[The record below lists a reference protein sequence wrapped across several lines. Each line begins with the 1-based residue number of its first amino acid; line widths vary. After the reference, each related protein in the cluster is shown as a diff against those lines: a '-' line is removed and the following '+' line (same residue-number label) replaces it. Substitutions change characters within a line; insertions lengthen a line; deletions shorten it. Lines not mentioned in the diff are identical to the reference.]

1 VSTPHNLSRPPAAAG
16 PETRAWRSRPFRWLW
31 TGGAVS
37 TFGTEVSELA
47 LPLLALLTLSAS
59 AAELGVLRTAQ
70 FLPYLLATL
79 PIGLVVDRCLRRPL
93 MIVADLG
100 RFALVALIPLSV
112 WLGYESMGLLYAVVF
127 AAGVLTVLYQMSDF
141 AFVPSVVTVHQ
152 LADANAKVAATQSAM
167 EIGGRGFGGVL
178 VQTLTAPVAIA
189 VDAASYLVSALCLGR
204 VRVPEP
210 VPASAARS
218 PLREAVEGFRV
229 AVGNPY
235 LRALLAGATT
245 FNLFTEVFMIGVMLY
260 AVHDLGL
267 PAAGIG
273 AILVAGGVGSL
284 VGSWFGVRLTG
295 RFHYG
300 TVLLVTLAVGN
311 TAPLATTL
319 TGVAGARATWL
330 LGAAFLVMGLGIGIS
345 NAHAVTIRQVAAA
358 PGLRG
363 RVNAAYR
370 LISWGA
376 VPLGALLGGFV
387 ATRAGA
393 WAAMVTGAAGLATA
407 TLWVAISPVRTLRTA
422 ADAAS
427 AASGADAA
435 TGGRSR

>member
-1 VSTPHNLSRPPAAAG
+1 VSTPHNLSRPPAPTMA
-16 PETRAWRSRPFRWLW
+16 ETGAWRSRPFRWLW

-37 TFGTEVSELA
+37 AFGTEVSELA
-47 LPLLALLTLSAS
+47 LPLLALLTFSAS

-70 FLPYLLATL
+70 FLPFLLATL
-79 PIGLVVDRCLRRPL
+79 PIGLLVDRCRRRPL

-100 RFALVALIPLSV
+100 RFAFVALIPLTV
-112 WLGYESMGLLYAVVF
+112 WLGYESMGLLYTVVF

-141 AFVPSVVTVHQ
+141 AFMPSVVTVHQ
-152 LADANAKVAATQSAM
+152 LPDANAKVAATQSAM

-178 VQTLTAPVAIA
+178 VQTLTAPAAIA
-189 VDAASYLVSALCLGR
+189 IDAASYLVSALCLGR
-204 VRVPEP
+204 VRAPESVPP
-210 VPASAARS
+210 PQTRS
-218 PLREAVEGFRV
+218 PLREAVDGFRV

-273 AILVAGGVGSL
+273 AIMVAGGVGSL
-284 VGSWFGVRLTG
+284 VGSWFGVRLTS

-300 TVLLVTLAVGN
+300 TVLLATLAVGN
-311 TAPLATTL
+311 TAPLATAL
-319 TGVAGARATWL
+319 TGVAGTWL

-376 VPLGALLGGFV
+376 VPLGALLGGLV
-387 ATRAGA
+387 ATRAGS
-393 WAAMVTGAAGLATA
+393 WAAMVAGAAGLATA
-407 TLWVAISPVRTLRTA
+407 TLWVALSPVRTLRTA
-422 ADAAS
+422 ADAA
-427 AASGADAA
+427 
-435 TGGRSR
+435 TGDRPR